1 MSFSEL
7 FSLKTIQ
14 CNTKAPKSIDQSH
27 NRIEKTIETS
37 PAETTTTTTTAA
49 TTTVATKT
57 SNALSASLHPP
68 LPSSLPPAGTNP
80 FQSAYVKQR
89 VDQFSQDR
97 DIRRTL
103 RQNERKRQRE
113 AVFADLQ
120 KASSKWRMRCVPCSA
135 TCKISSCLCI
145 TAILIV
151 TLIVL
156 IIVWQNRSALA
167 FA

>member
-14 CNTKAPKSIDQSH
+14 CDTKAPKSIDQLH
-27 NRIEKTIETS
+27 NRIETNIETS
-37 PAETTTTTTTAA
+37 PVETTTTTT

-57 SNALSASLHPP
+57 SNALSASLNPP

-80 FQSAYVKQR
+80 FHSAYVKQR

-145 TAILIV
+145 TAIVIV
-151 TLIVL
+151 TLIAL